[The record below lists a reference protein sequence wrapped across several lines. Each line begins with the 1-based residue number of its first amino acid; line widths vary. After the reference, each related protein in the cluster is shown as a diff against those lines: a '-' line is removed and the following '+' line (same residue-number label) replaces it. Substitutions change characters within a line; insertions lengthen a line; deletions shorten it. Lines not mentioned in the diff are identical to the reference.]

1 MRPGSCEHCGATL
14 VPIRYGMPGPE
25 MWEAA
30 ERGEIVIGG
39 CVIRGDDPTY
49 GCPNCYRDLQWGLI
63 T

>member
-1 MRPGSCEHCGATL
+1 
-14 VPIRYGMPGPE
+14 MPGAE

-39 CVIRGDDPTY
+39 CVIRGDDPTH